1 VNDATE
7 SRVFEVCESVVEKK
21 KRNDSFLV
29 GILVWILF
37 MLVGY
42 MYSQFIN
49 LTSCL
54 DS

>member
-7 SRVFEVCESVVEKK
+7 SRVFEICESVVEKTEP
-21 KRNDSFLV
+21 
-29 GILVWILF
+29 
-37 MLVGY
+37 
-42 MYSQFIN
+42 FIPCWRSCLDTLYACGSYAFVVCVN